1 MIYMMYKKFLEVKH
15 KIMQHIKK
23 KYNYYSYSYD
33 WIYEEE
39 KDEYIL
45 NEKEREE
52 RNNIREDLWVKDV
65 FTKEFSSKVFGPKH
79 CLVIIVLK
87 DDFNS

>member
-1 MIYMMYKKFLEVKH
+1 MYKKFLEVKH

-52 RNNIREDLWVKDV
+52 RNNIREDL
-65 FTKEFSSKVFGPKH
+65 
-79 CLVIIVLK
+79 
-87 DDFNS
+87 